1 MGFRPVSIADE
12 EYVVATRW
20 QRVGGAVVDGLVLSA
35 VLFALA
41 IAGGF
46 DVLGTI
52 RDALNGLPTVLDDPP
67 AWFAGA
73 SFAIG
78 AVYEIYFIGRYGRTP
93 GKMVIG
99 TRVVPVHHAGIPG
112 FPVAGVRWAVPA
124 IAGYLAGTGD
134 GLLSWLTAAVYLPVL
149 FQKYG
154 QGVHD
159 MIAKTYVI
167 KN

>member
-1 MGFRPVSIADE
+1 MGYRPVNIADE

-20 QRVGGAVVDGLVLSA
+20 QRVGGAVVDGLILSA
-35 VLFALA
+35 VSLALA
-41 IAGGF
+41 VAGGF
-46 DVLGTI
+46 DVFGTI
-52 RDALNGLPTVLDDPP
+52 RDTINGLPTVLDNPP
-67 AWFAGA
+67 AWFTGA

-78 AVYEIYFIGRYGRTP
+78 ATYQIYFVGKYGQTP

-112 FPVAGVRWAVPA
+112 LPVAGVRWAVPT
-124 IAGYLAGTGD
+124 IAGYLAGTG
-134 GLLSWLTAAVYLPVL
+134 GGFLFWLTAAVYLPIL
-149 FQKYG
+149 FQRYG

-159 MIAKTYVI
+159 MVAKTYVI